1 MQSLPVQSLMS
12 TGFLMH
18 LPRKVRRAL
27 WALSQ
32 KDLRT
37 GVSVG
42 DSRPTPTARVVPA
55 LGVATGPGTAG
66 SAPRTVA
73 RCGPEPISPE
83 GVEAQTCVRTEEG
96 GIRARS
102 SYRNS
107 TGGELRFVHTLM
119 GPGGWTVE
127 VRCTV
132 DAQDEPGV
140 CETPRH
146 SSHGGLD
153 AYTAVAEYAGEGAA
167 EEAPLLSRAGSNP
180 AFPEAG

>member
-18 LPRKVRRAL
+18 LPKKVRRAL
-27 WALSQ
+27 WVLSQ

-37 GVSVG
+37 GVSVA
-42 DSRPTPTARVVPA
+42 DSCPIPTARVVPG

-73 RCGPEPISPE
+73 RCGPELMFPE
-83 GVEAQTCVRTEEG
+83 GVEAQTCVRTEG
-96 GIRARS
+96 GDIRAGS
-102 SYRNS
+102 SYRNT
-107 TGGELRFVHTLM
+107 TGDELRFVHTLM

-153 AYTAVAEYAGEGAA
+153 AYTAVAEYAGEGVA
-167 EEAPLLSRAGSNP
+167 EEAPVLPRAGSNP
-180 AFPEAG
+180 ASPAAG